1 MSRAFERECFSAYVV
16 HLSSSLALPQVISQ
30 GKSHYL
36 ETFLPPSTCSN
47 AKRKKN
53 RRRFPIKQKKPCYLL
68 LSTQLREIFL
78 SLRGRRKNAE
88 AYYYN
93 SHTLLLL
100 KQAAVVT
107 GGGLW
112 MYKKYLVHPS
122 QPTFCSSS
130 SLFPSLH
137 LVHQQVNL
145 RKEFFA
151 KKGDGGKKKTHYS
164 FLFIKSNPFFRSNNC
179 SGLWTQ

>member
-1 MSRAFERECFSAYVV
+1 MGGVGEAMSRAFERECFSAYVV

-47 AKRKKN
+47 AKRKK
-53 RRRFPIKQKKPCYLL
+53 IGGDSLTSKKKPVLFIAVD
-68 LSTQLREIFL
+68 TTERFFL

-112 MYKKYLVHPS
+112 IYKKYLVHPS

-137 LVHQQVNL
+137 LVH
-145 RKEFFA
+145 
-151 KKGDGGKKKTHYS
+151 
-164 FLFIKSNPFFRSNNC
+164 
-179 SGLWTQ
+179 